1 MITTGIDK
9 RVKVQQ
15 IIENQIPEFLLSE
28 SPKAVDF
35 LKQYYIS
42 QEFQG
47 GVIDLT
53 DNLDQYIKLDNL
65 TPEVIV
71 GETTLTSGITT
82 STTTVN
88 VSSTK
93 GFPKEYGL
101 FKINEEVIT
110 YTGVTTN
117 SFTGCIRGFSG
128 ITSYH
133 AENQPDELVFSDTTA
148 TNHCLLYTSPS
159 PRDERQSRMPSSA

>member
-42 QEFQG
+42 QEYQG
-47 GVIDLT
+47 GPIDLT

-65 TPEVIV
+65 TPEVVV
-71 GETTLTSGITT
+71 GETKLTSGITT
-82 STTTVN
+82 TAKTPFSLPSKVP
-88 VSSTK
+88 S
-93 GFPKEYGL
+93 L
-101 FKINEEVIT
+101 FLFGISVK
-110 YTGVTTN
+110 YTISV
-117 SFTGCIRGFSG
+117 C
-128 ITSYH
+128 
-133 AENQPDELVFSDTTA
+133 P
-148 TNHCLLYTSPS
+148 
-159 PRDERQSRMPSSA
+159 